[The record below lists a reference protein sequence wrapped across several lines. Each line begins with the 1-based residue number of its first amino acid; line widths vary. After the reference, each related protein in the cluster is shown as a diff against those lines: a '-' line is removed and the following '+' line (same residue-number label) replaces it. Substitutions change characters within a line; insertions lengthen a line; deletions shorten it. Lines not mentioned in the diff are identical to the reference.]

1 MKQPHIMLDETL
13 DARYAIL
20 PGDPARLDQI
30 VPFLENVKV
39 EGFNREYRSITGCY
53 KGLKILGMSTGMGG
67 VSAAIGIEELKRIG
81 VEAAIRIGSCGALQ
95 PDISVGDII
104 ISAGC
109 VRDDGTSNCYV
120 KAGYPAVPDTD
131 MLQACLRAAEGLDA
145 TCHVGITRSHES
157 FYAEAENQLEPY
169 WQQQG
174 ILADDME
181 TAAIFVVG
189 RLRALKCAA
198 VLNTVVALRGDKAS
212 GIGAYA
218 DGADAAAAGERAEI
232 LLALETLR
240 IYDEIY
246 RCHCK

>member
-1 MKQPHIMLDETL
+1 MTVHPGA
-13 DARYAIL
+13 DALTGNL
-20 PGDPARLDQI
+20 PGVGGPAGVQ
-30 VPFLENVKV
+30 
-39 EGFNREYRSITGCY
+39 SA
-53 KGLKILGMSTGMGG
+53 GG
-67 VSAAIGIEELKRIG
+67 VPQPVARG
-81 VEAAIRIGSCGALQ
+81 VAGTARRPRGRGPPAPPGGA
-95 PDISVGDII
+95 PPPAISVGDTQTP
-104 ISAGC
+104 AGC

-198 VLNTVVALRGDKAS
+198 VLNTVVALRGDKAA

-218 DGADAAAAGERAEI
+218 GGADAAAAGERAEI

-246 RCHCK
+246 RCRYK